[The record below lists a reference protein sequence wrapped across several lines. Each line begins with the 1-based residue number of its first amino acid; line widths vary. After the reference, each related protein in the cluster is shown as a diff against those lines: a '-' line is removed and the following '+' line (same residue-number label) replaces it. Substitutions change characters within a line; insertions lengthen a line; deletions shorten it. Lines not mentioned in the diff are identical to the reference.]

1 LTEATQDGVLG
12 EMTVLDAEQDA
23 FGRAL
28 LDHHEGRPGLQLML
42 EADDGSIRPADL
54 QPKDFFLPHEAWP
67 WWEQRVLSQARGAV
81 LDLGAGAG
89 RHSLHLQSLGHR
101 VTAVDTSPGAVEV
114 CRARGIGDVRLAD
127 LTKLVDE
134 RTWDTIL
141 LMCGNLGLAGDWEP
155 TRRLL
160 MRLRKRASR
169 GGILIG
175 DSVDPT
181 SDDPVD
187 LAYEERNR
195 VDGFHRGYFR
205 LRLHYGDL
213 VTPWWDQINFPPA
226 DIQTLVEE
234 TGWTLDQR
242 LGDADAYVVVLRSN
256 VTQITETSDVDE
268 LDARPGG
275 QGSDRPSSAARN
287 GFPAALTGVVHFGS

>member
-1 LTEATQDGVLG
+1 
-12 EMTVLDAEQDA
+12 
-23 FGRAL
+23 
-28 LDHHEGRPGLQLML
+28 
-42 EADDGSIRPADL
+42 
-54 QPKDFFLPHEAWP
+54 
-67 WWEQRVLSQARGAV
+67 V

-181 SDDPVD
+181 SDDPID

-195 VDGFHRGYFR
+195 VYR
-205 LRLHYGDL
+205 
-213 VTPWWDQINFPPA
+213 VP
-226 DIQTLVEE
+226 
-234 TGWTLDQR
+234 
-242 LGDADAYVVVLRSN
+242 SN

-268 LDARPGG
+268 LDPTGG
-275 QGSDRPSSAARN
+275 AGERPSRRRK
-287 GFPAALTGVVHFGS
+287 